1 MHVSSSSYDM
11 HVSSSSFFR
20 VLGLRGKPQFP
31 VVSGWGKWGPGQVL
45 KWKKKKLGHKGPPG
59 GEDLS
64 KKHVSLAAK
73 LRERAVAGDV
83 EFTPVLYVCVSKCV
97 EVNVCK
103 CE

>member
-1 MHVSSSSYDM
+1 M

>member
-1 MHVSSSSYDM
+1 M

-64 KKHVSLAAK
+64 KKHVSLAAA
-73 LRERAVAGDV
+73 LGAAAGDV
-83 EFTPVLYVCVSKCV
+83 EFTPVLYVCVWKCV
-97 EVNVCK
+97 EVSVCV
-103 CE
+103 